1 MNCVLMMN
9 MRKKRV
15 SKQND
20 DIKAE
25 SSTKRGYMNG
35 LKYCIHARAVP
46 HTNTS
51 PISRPPHATGVTS
64 LPRTTNSLSAPV
76 PPSHFT
82 NEILKEKGRKTKLKE
97 YSLEESIRESP
108 PALLDHSP
116 THPVTSV
123 VFKMFSFLT
132 MKYIPQ
138 TAF

>member
-1 MNCVLMMN
+1 MNCVL
-9 MRKKRV
+9 KKRV
-15 SKQND
+15 SKQSD

-25 SSTKRGYMNG
+25 SSTKRGYTNG
-35 LKYCIHARAVP
+35 LKYCIHARARSLTRTHVP
-46 HTNTS
+46 NYS
-51 PISRPPHATGVTS
+51 LPIPRDGSDESARGRPTHYRPPST
-64 LPRTTNSLSAPV
+64 
-76 PPSHFT
+76 HFT

-108 PALLDHSP
+108 PALLITPPSP
-116 THPVTSV
+116 HPVTSV